1 MIIRKLIY
9 FKITLMIIKYYWYSI
24 IFYNL
29 IYNYNRNI
37 FRPVMCSSATKHNI
51 ATKYKYS
58 ELKD

>member
-9 FKITLMIIKYYWYSI
+9 FKITLIIKYYWYST

-37 FRPVMCSSATKHNI
+37 FRPVICSSATKYNI